1 MILRQISIGP
11 LTIHIYGLVIAIAI
25 FLGWF
30 LAKKRAAIY
39 KVPHKLFDDPILIIP
54 LILAI
59 ATARVYHVVDYWDYY
74 SNNLIRIF
82 AIGNGGL
89 GILGALAGMV
99 LGFWIIA
106 RVKKVNFLSI
116 LDLAAPSILLG
127 QAVGRFANFI
137 NQEGFGP
144 PTGKPW
150 GIFIDQAHRPAEYI
164 NSARFHPTFFYEAA
178 INFITFIILIYLS
191 NLSFPRK
198 SFDPELKTE
207 GRESRTGSRI
217 KELIFNKLKSKF
229 GMTRKKPGQTF
240 ALYLIFYSSARFIT
254 EFWRIDTWMI
264 GEVKV
269 AHLLSI
275 LIFIIGLGL
284 FMRSNK
290 GPIPIRG

>member
-11 LTIHIYGLVIAIAI
+11 LTIHVYGLVIAIAI
-25 FLGWF
+25 FLGWV
-30 LAKKRAAIY
+30 LAKKRAVIYAI
-39 KVPHKLFDDPILIIP
+39 PRKLFDDPILIIP

-106 RVKKVNFLSI
+106 RVTKVNFLSI

-178 INFITFIILIYLS
+178 INFITFIFLLFLS
-191 NLSFPRK
+191 K
-198 SFDPELKTE
+198 
-207 GRESRTGSRI
+207 
-217 KELIFNKLKSKF
+217 KLKL
-229 GMTRKKPGQTF
+229 PGQVF
-240 ALYLIFYSSARFIT
+240 GLYLILYAVGRFAV

-269 AHLLSI
+269 AHVVAI
-275 LIFIIGLGL
+275 LAFLIGIWLYFL
-284 FMRSNK
+284 RK
-290 GPIPIRG
+290 RRG